1 VPAQWWDHEVV
12 PDASD
17 LLRSAATRHAGRP
30 AIVEA
35 DTRLRVN
42 WFTLDDLAQ
51 TWLHRLRRE
60 GVQPRERLVV
70 AEPAGVRF
78 AALLFACLRLGAAM
92 LPLSPRATAS
102 ERERVLADARPR
114 GIVEDGELTLLRD
127 AVQGAPDDAF
137 VLYTSGTTGAP
148 KGVRQTIANHLASAA
163 ACQASLQTTDQDR
176 WLLML
181 QPHHVGGLAI
191 FLRGAA
197 QAQPVIVVPRFD
209 ETAVLQALRQYQPT
223 LVSAV
228 PTMITRLVD
237 AGGLDA
243 LRRVR
248 AILLGGAPAPRSQL
262 EGWLEARIPIS
273 ASYGLTE
280 TTSQIATVPPGRG
293 IELLGTAGL
302 VNPGT
307 TIEILPR
314 PELAP
319 AGDPDPGSAGEIVVE
334 GPVVSPGYVNP
345 SIPDAP
351 AGGRFH
357 TGDLGRLRNGILS
370 VFGRIDDAIITGGEN
385 VQPDEV
391 EAVLRTH
398 PAVVDAAVAG
408 RPDPTWGEVVTAWVV
423 AGPVSDG
430 ELQAWCRDRLAPAKV
445 PRRWRRVA
453 SVPRSEGGKL
463 RRRELDD

>member
-1 VPAQWWDHEVV
+1 MRTCRIPPTFFTARRRAT
-12 PDASD
+12 PDA
-17 LLRSAATRHAGRP
+17 P
-30 AIVEA
+30 AIVEV

-42 WFTLDDLAQ
+42 WFTLDDLAH
-51 TWLHRLRRE
+51 TWLRRLRRE
-60 GVQPRERLVV
+60 GVDPGHRVVV

-78 AALLFACLRLGAAM
+78 AALLFACVRLGAAM
-92 LPLSPRATAS
+92 IPLSPRAPAS
-102 ERERVLADARPR
+102 ERARVLSDARPHA
-114 GIVEDGELTLLRD
+114 IIEDGELTLLRD
-127 AVQGAPDDAF
+127 AVQGEPDDAF

-148 KGVRQTIANHLASAA
+148 KGVRQTMANHLASAA
-163 ACQASLQTTDQDR
+163 ACRASLQTTEEDR

-209 ETAVLQALRQYQPT
+209 ETAVLQAMRQYRPT

-228 PTMITRLVD
+228 PTMITRLVE
-237 AGGLDA
+237 AGGLDV
-243 LRRVR
+243 LRQVRV
-248 AILLGGAPAPRSQL
+248 ILLGGAPAPRGQL
-262 EGWLEARIPIS
+262 EGWLQAGIPIS

-293 IELLGTAGL
+293 LELLGTAGV
-302 VNPGT
+302 VNPGA
-307 TIEILPR
+307 TIEVLPR

-319 AGDPDPGSAGEIVVE
+319 AGDPDPESVGEIVVE

-345 SIPDAP
+345 AIPDAP
-351 AGGRFH
+351 AGGRFY
-357 TGDLGRLRNGILS
+357 TRDLGRLRDGALT
-370 VFGRIDDAIITGGEN
+370 VLGRVDDAIITGGEN

-391 EAVLRTH
+391 EAVLRAH
-398 PAVVDAAVAG
+398 PAVQDAAVAG

-423 AGPVSDG
+423 AGPVSDA
-430 ELQAWCRDRLAPAKV
+430 ELQAWCRERLAPPKV

-453 SVPRSEGGKL
+453 TVPRSEGGKL
-463 RRRELDD
+463 RRGELGD